1 MERTYFRNNKVIKSP
16 AHEGGNPQ
24 EGDYL
29 RIYRPSG
36 QVKWYTVRVEPSWSA
51 IPDSLVPKEI
61 QVLILLG
68 VA

>member
-29 RIYRPSG
+29 RVAKANEPAF
-36 QVKWYTVRVEPSWSA
+36 WYTNINGNWWFVRTEE
-51 IPDSLVPKEI
+51 IPAPIKT
-61 QVLILLG
+61 LILLG